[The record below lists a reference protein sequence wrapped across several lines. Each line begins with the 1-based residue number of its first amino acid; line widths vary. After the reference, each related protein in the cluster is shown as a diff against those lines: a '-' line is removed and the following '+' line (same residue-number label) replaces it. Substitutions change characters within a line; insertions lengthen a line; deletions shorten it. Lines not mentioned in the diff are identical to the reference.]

1 MQRNRM
7 NRTKTYSLSAK
18 DIDKAW
24 HVLDATDQTLGRLS
38 TSVAVLLMGKHKP
51 TYSPHLDMG
60 DFVIIVNAEKVRVTG
75 KKLDDKIYYRHT
87 GYMGGLKETTLSDM
101 LARNPRRVIELS
113 VRGMLPRNRLSR
125 QLLGHLKVYAGP
137 VHPHEAQV
145 NASRKGR
152 DSRGALRPSVARR
165 RHVTPLGWPA
175 ASEEAGVSAKDKRG
189 SKAVPRA
196 STVGP
201 GGETKRS
208 RKTAAAKTGETKTKR
223 TGARTSKES
232 KA

>member
-1 MQRNRM
+1 MIPLARQNYEPQQDLYPEREN
-7 NRTKTYSLSAK
+7 
-18 DIDKAW
+18 IDKAW
-24 HVLDATDQTLGRLS
+24 HVLDATGQTLGRLS
-38 TSVAVLLMGKHKP
+38 THVAGLLMGKHKP

-87 GYMGGLKETTLSDM
+87 GYIGGLKETTLSDM

-145 NASRKGR
+145 NESRKKE
-152 DSRGALRPSVARR
+152 DRR
-165 RHVTPLGWPA
+165 
-175 ASEEAGVSAKDKRG
+175 KRG
-189 SKAVPRA
+189 LAAPAGRPPAQRSKPKSHRCPRSA
-196 STVGP
+196 GDGV
-201 GGETKRS
+201 ETEEGR
-208 RKTAAAKTGETKTKR
+208 AG
-223 TGARTSKES
+223 
-232 KA
+232 

>member
-1 MQRNRM
+1 M
-7 NRTKTYSLSAK
+7 NRSRTYSLSAK
-18 DIDKAW
+18 DINKAW

-38 TSVAVLLMGKHKP
+38 THVAGLLMGKHKP

-145 NASRKGR
+145 NASRKGKAP
-152 DSRGALRPSVARR
+152 RGALQPSVAGRR
-165 RHVTPLGWPA
+165 NGAPRGQAA
-175 ASEEAGVSAKDKRG
+175 ASEEATASAKNKRG
-189 SKAVPRA
+189 SAAAPGPSIEA
-196 STVGP
+196 S
-201 GGETKRS
+201 GGETQRS
-208 RKTAAAKTGETKTKR
+208 RKTAAARTGEMKSKR
-223 TGARTSKES
+223 TSTRTSKES